1 VSEPSVEPDEVHFRA
16 RPQARRRKG
25 LMLFVVAGL
34 AGWAILNGRSS
45 GFDAPLLITVVVL
58 LVLFGIFFGVQQL
71 SNPGDGEIVMTITD
85 SAIEAERFTT
95 AEKRFLW
102 TEILG
107 GRVYRYEGNTYL
119 ELRVIATPSRPDRF
133 SLAMGV
139 NLCVPTFALDVLGGA
154 DRKKLL
160 ALLKERTD
168 LHT

>member
-1 VSEPSVEPDEVHFRA
+1 MNELGVEPDEIHFRA
-16 RPQARRRKG
+16 RPQADIRKA

-34 AGWAILNGRSS
+34 TGWAILNGSSS
-45 GFDAPLLITVVVL
+45 GFDVPLLITVVVL
-58 LVLFGIFFGVQQL
+58 CVLFGFFFGVQQL
-71 SNPGDGEIVMTITD
+71 SSPRDGEIVMTITG

-119 ELRVIATPSRPDRF
+119 ELRVTATPSRPDRF

-139 NLCVPTFALDVLGGA
+139 NLCAPTFTLNVLDGA
-154 DRKKLL
+154 DQKKLL
-160 ALLKERTD
+160 AQLMKKINV
-168 LHT
+168 HT